1 MSQRVSVPTPASH
14 VLDCIGV
21 ANLTLVLALKVLHFG
36 ISLVLSKSGQLVL
49 LAVAAQQ
56 CAFFALMF
64 LWFSEGSALLSTPL
78 ASHLEFP
85 PVTSFER
92 ANVLG
97 DWE

>member
-1 MSQRVSVPTPASH
+1 MPLPTPSSH
-14 VLDCIGV
+14 VLGCIGA
-21 ANLTLVLALKVLHFG
+21 ANLPASLTLVLVLKALHSG
-36 ISLVLSKSGQLVL
+36 NSLVLSKLGQLVL

-56 CAFFALMF
+56 CAFALMF
-64 LWFSEGSALLSTPL
+64 LWFSKGSALLSTPL
-78 ASHLEFP
+78 TSHLEFP